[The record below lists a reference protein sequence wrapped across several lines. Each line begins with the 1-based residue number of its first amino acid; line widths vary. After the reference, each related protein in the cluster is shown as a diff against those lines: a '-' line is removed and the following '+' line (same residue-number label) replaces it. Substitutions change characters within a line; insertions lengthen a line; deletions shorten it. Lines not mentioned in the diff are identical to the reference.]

1 MDRHK
6 LEIKS
11 AGRDTQRI
19 QKAICSGF
27 FRNASKRDPQEGYRT
42 IVDGQT
48 VYIHPS
54 SSLFQ
59 NQPEWVV
66 YHELV
71 QTTKEYMREVLNFFQ
86 HSWFIIN
93 WFKVTAIE
101 PNWLVEFA
109 PSFYKKGDSTKLSA
123 FKKNQKIEPLFNKYE
138 GEFELTHLFIK

>member
-11 AGRDTQRI
+11 AGRDTQRV

-71 QTTKEYMREVLNFFQ
+71 QTTKEYMREVFQALN
-86 HSWFIIN
+86 WIN
-93 WFKVTAIE
+93 
-101 PNWLVEFA
+101 LVKHIRLL
-109 PSFYKKGDSTKLSA
+109 PL
-123 FKKNQKIEPLFNKYE
+123 NQD
-138 GEFELTHLFIK
+138 G